1 MSGEL
6 PDRIGGEL
14 SGGELNAA
22 VTREVVRIH
31 TAAIGRGPKKS
42 YSFHN
47 GDTLITVLLEVLT
60 RAEQNLVSYDEGDAV
75 LAMRRLSQRAMA
87 AEMKAAVERV
97 TRRSVVA
104 FMSDNHL
111 DPDMA
116 IEVFIL
122 DPPLT

>member
-1 MSGEL
+1 MSE
-6 PDRIGGEL
+6 DRYETSGGSL

-31 TAAIGRGPKKS
+31 TAAIGRGPRKS

-47 GDTLITVLLEVLT
+47 GDTLVTVLLEVLT
-60 RAEQNLVSYDEGDAV
+60 RAERNLAAYGEGEAV

-87 AEMKAAVERV
+87 KDLKAAVTRLTGCTV
-97 TRRSVVA
+97 TA
-104 FMSDNHL
+104 LMFDTHL

-116 IEVFIL
+116 IQVFVL
-122 DPPLT
+122 DSSLT

>member
-1 MSGEL
+1 MSGERAEPASAQL
-6 PDRIGGEL
+6 T
-14 SGGELNAA
+14 GGELNAA

-47 GDTLITVLLEVLT
+47 GDTLVTVLLEVLT
-60 RAEQNLVSYDEGDAV
+60 RAEQNLVAYDEGEAV
-75 LAMRRLSQRAMA
+75 LAMRKLSQRAMA
-87 AEMKAAVERV
+87 REMKAAVARLTGRKV
-97 TRRSVVA
+97 LA

-116 IEVFIL
+116 VQVFIL
-122 DPPLT
+122 APPLT

>member
-1 MSGEL
+1 MNEGQSEPMGE
-6 PDRIGGEL
+6 RL

-31 TAAIGRGPKKS
+31 TAAIGRGPRKS
-42 YSFHN
+42 YSFHS

-87 AEMKAAVERV
+87 EEMKAAVTRLTGRRV
-97 TRRSVVA
+97 LA

-116 IEVFIL
+116 VQVFIL
-122 DPPLT
+122 ESAPA

>member
-1 MSGEL
+1 MSGERS
-6 PDRIGGEL
+6 DETAAEL
-14 SGGELNAA
+14 TGGELNAA

-60 RAEQNLVSYDEGDAV
+60 RAEQNLVAYEESDSV

-87 AEMKAAVERV
+87 AEMKAAIERV
-97 TRRSVVA
+97 TRRNVVA

>member
-1 MSGEL
+1 MSTGRQTE
-6 PDRIGGEL
+6 PDGPL
-14 SGGELNAA
+14 TGGELNAA

-60 RAEQNLVSYDEGDAV
+60 RAEQNLVSYEEGDAV

-87 AEMKAAVERV
+87 AEMKAAIERV
-97 TRRSVVA
+97 TRRRVLA
-104 FMSDNHL
+104 LMSDSHL

>member
-1 MSGEL
+1 MTEERRERESEQ
-6 PDRIGGEL
+6 L

-47 GDTLITVLLEVLT
+47 GDTLVTILLEVLT
-60 RAEQNLVSYDEGDAV
+60 RAEQNLVAYDEGEAV
-75 LAMRRLSQRAMA
+75 LAMRQLSQRAMA
-87 AEMKAAVERV
+87 AEMKAAVARLTGRRV
-97 TRRSVVA
+97 LA

-116 IEVFIL
+116 VQVFIL
-122 DPPLT
+122 EPALT

>member
-1 MSGEL
+1 MSRERPGET
-6 PDRIGGEL
+6 GVEL
-14 SGGELNAA
+14 TGGELNAA

-31 TAAIGRGPKKS
+31 TATIGRGPRKS

-60 RAEQNLVSYDEGDAV
+60 RAEQNLVSYDEGEAV

-87 AEMKAAVERV
+87 AEMEAAIERI
-97 TRRSVVA
+97 TRRRVLA
-104 FMSDNHL
+104 LMSDSHL

>member
-1 MSGEL
+1 MSGERAEQMKE
-6 PDRIGGEL
+6 PL

-31 TAAIGRGPKKS
+31 TAAIGRGPRKS

-47 GDTLITVLLEVLT
+47 GDTLVTVLLEVLT
-60 RAEQNLVSYDEGDAV
+60 RAEQNLVSYEEGEAV
-75 LAMRRLSQRAMA
+75 LAMRQLSQRAMA
-87 AEMKAAVERV
+87 EEMKAAVARLTGRKV
-97 TRRSVVA
+97 LA

-116 IEVFIL
+116 VQVFIL
-122 DPPLT
+122 EPPLT

>member
-1 MSGEL
+1 MSGSGA
-6 PDRIGGEL
+6 PGNGGEL

-22 VTREVVRIH
+22 VTREIVRIH

-42 YSFHN
+42 YSFYN

-60 RAEQNLVSYDEGDAV
+60 RAEQTLVSYDEADAV
-75 LAMRRLSQRAMA
+75 LAMRRLSHKAMA
-87 AEMKAAVERV
+87 GEMKEAVERLTGREV
-97 TRRSVVA
+97 IA
-104 FMSDNHL
+104 FMSNNHL

-122 DPPLT
+122 DRPLG

>member
-1 MSGEL
+1 MSSERPGETDGEL
-6 PDRIGGEL
+6 T
-14 SGGELNAA
+14 GGELNAA

-31 TAAIGRGPKKS
+31 TAAIGRGPRKS

-60 RAEQNLVSYDEGDAV
+60 RAEQNLVSYDEGEAV

-87 AEMKAAVERV
+87 AEMKAAIERI
-97 TRRSVVA
+97 TRRRVLA
-104 FMSDNHL
+104 LMSDSHL